1 MPDISSERKWHSR
14 FLVMWWWSVR
24 EGRVFYRLTIRSH
37 CVSEPIFLDRQLHKC
52 FLVFFLL
59 PLLGQ
64 DSLSRLELRISELS
78 ILDSL
83 LVTYSSGFPC
93 LVLVWA
99 VCLFESVVRWAVVTR
114 TSVSPILAAVVF
126 SIFTSFMDP
135 RRILG
140 FSDCLVFCLLLGWSG
155 DFHIPYM
162 WSRKPTYTQNI

>member
-1 MPDISSERKWHSR
+1 
-14 FLVMWWWSVR
+14 MWWSDVG
-24 EGRVFYRLTIRSH
+24 EQKHSL
-37 CVSEPIFLDRQLHKC
+37 LLQLNLSFSGLSLGCDFHKC